1 MRRAILLAVNWRL
14 NLLSHKTGNK
24 ERRKFSVSNQPEP
37 PQSTAYGFMPFS
49 VLANCATCFG
59 ERRFLLPFCDPLR
72 PVVAHCIL
80 VLKCIGGAFMAQ
92 LIRTGEFAAIDLKH
106 VHSADI
112 LYLDEEIDETLSGK
126 TSNGGF
132 AEIILD
138 LRAGIIGLIK
148 FIKTS
153 KSEHRKTKYLA
164 R

>member
-1 MRRAILLAVNWRL
+1 
-14 NLLSHKTGNK
+14 
-24 ERRKFSVSNQPEP
+24 
-37 PQSTAYGFMPFS
+37 
-49 VLANCATCFG
+49 
-59 ERRFLLPFCDPLR
+59 
-72 PVVAHCIL
+72 
-80 VLKCIGGAFMAQ
+80 MAQ
-92 LIRTGEFAAIDLKH
+92 LIRTGEFIAIDLKH

-112 LYLDEEIDETLSGK
+112 LYLDEEIDESLTGK

-153 KSEHRKTKYLA
+153 KSEQRKIKYTA